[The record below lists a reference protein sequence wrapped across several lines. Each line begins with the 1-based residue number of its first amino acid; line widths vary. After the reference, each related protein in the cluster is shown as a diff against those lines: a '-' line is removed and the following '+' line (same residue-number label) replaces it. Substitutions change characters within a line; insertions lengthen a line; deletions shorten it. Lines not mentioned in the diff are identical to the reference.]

1 MRPGGGV
8 SSNPGAGGSA
18 TPLPCRQ
25 LRCFQRGISS
35 SQPHPLH
42 PPPPHKY
49 NAGRERGARK
59 AGPRL
64 ADRGRGRGRD
74 TRCGRR
80 SSSGPSRALGSM
92 DGAENGAPLSGVLKA
107 ESEPDPFLGKARLS
121 LCAKPPVSWGTQGYP
136 GYHSPH
142 CSCC

>member
-8 SSNPGAGGSA
+8 GSNPGAGGSA

-35 SQPHPLH
+35 SQPH
-42 PPPPHKY
+42 KY

-64 ADRGRGRGRD
+64 AGRGRGGGGGGGE
-74 TRCGRR
+74 THAAAEGQAQA
-80 SSSGPSRALGSM
+80 PAALSAAWTELKMGH
-92 DGAENGAPLSGVLKA
+92 LSVG
-107 ESEPDPFLGKARLS
+107 
-121 LCAKPPVSWGTQGYP
+121 C
-136 GYHSPH
+136 
-142 CSCC
+142 